1 MPRRLFHQLPA
12 MNENER
18 AVRMLRGR
26 GNPIDEPSKYDLASH
41 QKS

>member
-12 MNENER
+12 MNEDES
-18 AVRMLRGR
+18 AVRMLRR
-26 GNPIDEPSKYDLASH
+26 RWDPINEPSEYDLASY